1 VSTLPLRVVE
11 YSSSDG
17 PLWERFV
24 DESLNGTVFHRPSFL
39 AYHPPERFTFRHLM
53 VYDAGAL
60 VAVLPGGVYNGEY
73 RSPLGAS
80 FGGLCVG
87 RTITLSLAD
96 AIVKALLDW
105 CRGQGLAQ
113 IVVTPPMQVYGQ
125 SFDEVV
131 EYALRYNGF
140 VADGALFS
148 SVIDLQQ
155 IRSKQDLS
163 RNTRHKINKAIN
175 KGVRVE
181 ESTDLETFYPILL
194 TNKAKFNARPTHTL
208 EELQRLE
215 ALMPGMMKLFMA
227 YYEGV
232 AVAGELLFVAN
243 SRCVLNFYTM
253 HLYEYHHLFAVN
265 YLVEYALTWAAAQG
279 YRYYDYGVSADTF
292 STNPLEPSWSLVTF
306 KESMG
311 ARGCV
316 RTTYRCAL

>member
-1 VSTLPLRVVE
+1 MSTIPLRVVE
-11 YSSSDG
+11 YSSADEA
-17 PLWERFV
+17 LWDRFV
-24 DESLNGTVFHRPSFL
+24 DESINGTVFHKQSFL
-39 AYHPPERFTFRHLM
+39 AYHPPDRFTFRHLM
-53 VYDAGAL
+53 VYGAGQL
-60 VAVLPGGVYNGEY
+60 VALLPGGVYNGEY

-87 RTITLSLAD
+87 RGMSLALAD

-105 CRGQGLAQ
+105 CRERGFTRMVL
-113 IVVTPPMQVYGQ
+113 TPPMQVYNQ
-125 SFDEVV
+125 VFDEVV

-155 IRSKQDLS
+155 IRSRHDLS

-181 ESTDLETFYPILL
+181 ASDDLDAFYPILL

-208 EELQRLE
+208 QELQRLD

-265 YLVEYALTWAAAQG
+265 YLVEYALGWAAQQG

-316 RTTYRCAL
+316 RTSYRCAL